1 MVAYLFC
8 GDSRLRCP
16 QPQRKLWL
24 GAPVL
29 WTQLPRDPS
38 PRRQGRVGR
47 RLRRLGARRAILS
60 RELPEE
66 AEGWLGLPGVDP
78 LPLCRAKGAE
88 LALTLLSDVPPRQRR
103 VALVGED
110 AREGAPLAL
119 ALSPRV
125 GTLMLDFDRGE
136 EALRQTLWA
145 RFGAVCLSPG
155 QAPAPQVTVELSR
168 REGSRGRVLRLWG
181 QPDLAGLAL
190 ALDRPL
196 PPDVPTL
203 PVLELL
209 WETGRAAPEQI
220 RITRQ
225 QGPTS

>member
-38 PRRQGRVGR
+38 PHRLGRVGR
-47 RLRRLGARRAILS
+47 RIRRLGARRAILS
-60 RELPEE
+60 AELPGETTR
-66 AEGWLGLPGVDP
+66 WLGLPGVDP

-88 LALTLLSDVPPRQRR
+88 LALRLLDTVPPRLRR

-110 AREGAPLAL
+110 AREGVPLAL
-119 ALSPRV
+119 ALCPRV

-136 EALRQTLWA
+136 EELQQALWVRY
-145 RFGAVCLSPG
+145 GAVCLSPD

-168 REGSRGRVLRLWG
+168 RENSRGRVLRLWG
-181 QPDLAGLAL
+181 DPDLGGLAL

-196 PPDVPTL
+196 PPGAPAL

-209 WETGRAAPEQI
+209 WETGRVELEQI
-220 RITRQ
+220 RIIEDTS
-225 QGPTS
+225 PTS

>member
-38 PRRQGRVGR
+38 PRRLRRVGR
-47 RLRRLGARRAILS
+47 RIGRLGARRVILS
-60 RELPEE
+60 EELP
-66 AEGWLGLPGVDP
+66 AGVGGWLGLPGVDP

-88 LALTLLSDVPPRQRR
+88 LALTLLGDVPPRLRR

-110 AREGAPLAL
+110 AREGAAIAL
-119 ALSPRV
+119 ALCPQV
-125 GTLMLDFDRGE
+125 GVLMLDFDRE
-136 EALRQTLWA
+136 EGPLRQALWA
-145 RFGAVCLSPG
+145 RYGAVCLSPG
-155 QAPAPQVTVELSR
+155 QAPPPQVTVELSR
-168 REGSRGRVLRLWG
+168 REGLSEGRVLGLWG
-181 QPDLAGLAL
+181 EPDLGGLTL

-196 PPDVPTL
+196 PPDAPVL

-209 WETGRAAPEQI
+209 WETGRVELEQI
-220 RITRQ
+220 GIRPAARLT
-225 QGPTS
+225 